1 MLSGEA
7 TNTNFSLWLTQLE
20 LKPTIYS
27 TQGEY
32 ANHYTTDAV
41 DFNMNVVDHH
51 TKEHKIC
58 YQSYH

>member
-20 LKPTIYS
+20 IKPTIYS

-41 DFNMNVVDHH
+41 DLRVGLVQRGPHH
-51 TKEHKIC
+51 LIEN
-58 YQSYH
+58 